1 MPLLDTTLL
10 LLLEGYAWLPA
21 RWREAQGEMI
31 RTRLLG
37 QRAVVLRGPDAVRFF
52 YDDNHVQRAP
62 ALPEP
67 IKSTLFGHGAVH
79 SLDQA
84 AHRARKAMFMGLMT
98 PESVASLVRETTAAW
113 DEAVAAWPGRGEVV
127 LFDEAARVLTTGV
140 CRWAGIP
147 LGEEEAGPLA
157 ADLVAMVDGFGSPGA
172 RHWRARGARARREA
186 WLAEIVE
193 QVRRGGSRVPPTSA
207 PTSALGVVAAHQ
219 EPDGEPLAPR
229 LAAVELLNLVR
240 PTVAVAWFLT
250 FAAHAMH
257 HWPVTRVRL
266 NDDLDGTYAEA
277 FAHEVRRFYPFVPFV
292 AGKAVKDLTWKGE
305 PILADWLV
313 LLDVWGQNHDPAL
326 WPNPCSFDPR
336 RFVGREI
343 GPYDLIPQGGGDPAA
358 GHRCPGE
365 PVAVGLLEALAP
377 RLAGLDHTLPPQD
390 LTVSPYRI
398 PARVTSGFV
407 LSPGGAAV
415 PREPVVPRAAAPS
428 VARSAARPRPRVH
441 PL

>member
-1 MPLLDTTLL
+1 MPLFDTTLL
-10 LLLEGYAWLPA
+10 LLLEGYSWLPA

-84 AHRARKAMFMGLMT
+84 AHRARKAVFMGLMT

-113 DEAVAAWPGRGEVV
+113 DEAVATWPGRGEVV

-193 QVRRGGSRVPPTSA
+193 EVRRGSSQVPPTSA
-207 PTSALGVVAAHQ
+207 PANALGAVAFHR

-257 HWPVTRVRL
+257 YWPVTRVRM

-326 WPNPCSFDPR
+326 WPNPCSFDPQ

-377 RLAGLDHTLPPQD
+377 RLAGLDYTLPPQD

-407 LSPGGAAV
+407 LRPVGATV
-415 PREPVVPRAAAPS
+415 PREPVAAQS
-428 VARSAARPRPRVH
+428 VSRSASRSRPQVH

>member
-1 MPLLDTTLL
+1 MPLFDTTLL
-10 LLLEGYAWLPA
+10 LLLEGYAWLPS

-37 QRAVVLRGPDAVRFF
+37 QRAVVLRGPDAARFF
-52 YDDNHVQRAP
+52 YDDNNVQRAP

-79 SLDQA
+79 GLDQG

-113 DEAVAAWPGRGEVV
+113 DETVATWPGRGEVV

-147 LGEEEAGPLA
+147 LDEEEAGPLA

-172 RHWRARGARARREA
+172 RHWRARGARVRREA
-186 WLAEIVE
+186 WLAEMVE
-193 QVRRGGSRVPPTSA
+193 DVRRGGSRVPPTSA
-207 PTSALGVVAAHQ
+207 LGVVAAHR
-219 EPDGEPLAPR
+219 EPDGQPLAAR

-257 HWPVTRVRL
+257 NWPVTRVRL
-266 NDDLDGTYAEA
+266 NDDVDGAYAEA
-277 FAHEVRRFYPFVPFV
+277 FAHEVRRFYPFAPFV
-292 AGKAVKDLTWKGE
+292 AGKAAKDLTWKGE

-326 WPNPCSFDPR
+326 WPNPCSFDPQ
-336 RFVGREI
+336 RFIGREI
-343 GPYDLIPQGGGDPAA
+343 GPYDLIPQGGGDPAT

-365 PVAVGLLEALAP
+365 PVAVGLLGALAP
-377 RLAGLDHTLPPQD
+377 RLARLDYTLPPQD

-398 PARVTSGFV
+398 PARVADGFV
-407 LSPGGAAV
+407 LRLVGAAV
-415 PREPVVPRAAAPS
+415 HHEPVVS
-428 VARSAARPRPRVH
+428 RPRPQVH

>member
-1 MPLLDTTLL
+1 MPLFDTTLL
-10 LLLEGYAWLPA
+10 LLLEGYAWLPS

-37 QRAVVLRGPDAVRFF
+37 QRAVVLRGPDAARFF

-79 SLDQA
+79 GLDQG

-113 DEAVAAWPGRGEVV
+113 DETVATWPGRGEVV

-147 LGEEEAGPLA
+147 LDEEEAGPLA

-172 RHWRARGARARREA
+172 RHWRARGARVRREA
-186 WLAEIVE
+186 WLAEMVE
-193 QVRRGGSRVPPTSA
+193 DVRRGGSRVPPTSA
-207 PTSALGVVAAHQ
+207 LGVVAAHR
-219 EPDGEPLAPR
+219 EPDGQPLAAR

-257 HWPVTRVRL
+257 NWPVTRVRL
-266 NDDLDGTYAEA
+266 NDDVDGAYAEA
-277 FAHEVRRFYPFVPFV
+277 FAHEVRRFYPFAPFV
-292 AGKAVKDLTWKGE
+292 AGKAAKDLTWKGE

-326 WPNPCSFDPR
+326 WPNPCSFDPQ
-336 RFVGREI
+336 RFIGREI
-343 GPYDLIPQGGGDPAA
+343 GPYDLIPQGGGDPAT

-365 PVAVGLLEALAP
+365 PVAVGLLGALAP
-377 RLAGLDHTLPPQD
+377 RLARLDYTLPPQD

-398 PARVTSGFV
+398 PARVADGFV
-407 LSPGGAAV
+407 LRPVGAAV
-415 PREPVVPRAAAPS
+415 HHEPVVS
-428 VARSAARPRPRVH
+428 RPRPQVH

>member
-1 MPLLDTTLL
+1 MPLFDTTLL
-10 LLLEGYAWLPA
+10 LLLEGYAWLPS

-37 QRAVVLRGPDAVRFF
+37 QRAVVLRGPDAARFF

-79 SLDQA
+79 SLDQG

-113 DEAVAAWPGRGEVV
+113 DETVATWPGRGEVV

-147 LGEEEAGPLA
+147 LDEEEAGPLA

-172 RHWRARGARARREA
+172 RHWRARGARVRREA
-186 WLAEIVE
+186 WLAEMVE
-193 QVRRGGSRVPPTSA
+193 DVRRDGSRVP
-207 PTSALGVVAAHQ
+207 PTSALGVVAAHR
-219 EPDGEPLAPR
+219 EPDGQPLAAR

-257 HWPVTRVRL
+257 NWPVTRVRL
-266 NDDLDGTYAEA
+266 NDDVDGAYAEA
-277 FAHEVRRFYPFVPFV
+277 FAHEVRRFYPFAPFV
-292 AGKAVKDLTWKGE
+292 AGKAAKDLTWKGE

-326 WPNPCSFDPR
+326 WPNPCSFDPQ

-343 GPYDLIPQGGGDPAA
+343 GPYDLIPQGGGDPAT

-365 PVAVGLLEALAP
+365 PVAVGLLAALAP
-377 RLAGLDHTLPPQD
+377 RLARLDYTLPPQD

-398 PARVTSGFV
+398 PARVADGFV
-407 LSPGGAAV
+407 LRPVGAAV
-415 PREPVVPRAAAPS
+415 HHEPVMS
-428 VARSAARPRPRVH
+428 RPHPQVH